1 MRYCRSELSVA
12 IRQFL
17 PPGETAFWE
26 TMVTQQTLIDLTDN
40 PGQFREPPLSG
51 IFRQAWRERFEHSD
65 GMKNL
70 LTMPF

>member
-1 MRYCRSELSVA
+1 MRYCRSALSVA

-17 PPGETAFWE
+17 PRGETAFWE
-26 TMVTQQTLIDLTDN
+26 TIVAQQTLIGLTDN

-51 IFRQAWRERFEHSD
+51 IFRQAWRERFGDSD
-65 GMKNL
+65 GMNNL

>member
-1 MRYCRSELSVA
+1 LSVA

-17 PPGETAFWE
+17 PRGDTAFWE
-26 TMVTQQTLIDLTDN
+26 IIVAQQTLIGLTDN

-51 IFRQAWRERFEHSD
+51 IFLQAWRQRFEHSD
-65 GMKNL
+65 GMNNL

>member
-1 MRYCRSELSVA
+1 MVA
-12 IRQFL
+12 
-17 PPGETAFWE
+17 
-26 TMVTQQTLIDLTDN
+26 QQTLIGLTDN

-51 IFRQAWRERFEHSD
+51 IFRQAWRERFGHSD

>member
-17 PPGETAFWE
+17 SRGETAFWA
-26 TMVTQQTLIDLTDN
+26 TIVVQQTLISLTDN
-40 PGQFREPPLSG
+40 PGQFREPPRSG
-51 IFRQAWRERFEHSD
+51 IFRQAWRERLGRSD